1 MHPLT
6 PFVAAVHGDRERGAA
21 DRVEANLVRTV
32 DAKVVVG
39 GQDVYEVRPC
49 DPQQLH
55 QRQHARES

>member
-49 DPQQLH
+49 DPQQ
-55 QRQHARES
+55 